1 VEATD
6 PAGPLDGQI
15 WIRSTDLQR
24 FTYSDS
30 LSKWLGELRVLDYGH
45 QNATYIGFLN
55 HNPRTTTDTTTAAE
69 VGYLMDGV
77 QRLMKAELRGA
88 NTPTSCTT
96 QVWADQTLAI
106 KLSWENAQ
114 TSVVTP
120 TADSTGGWVAAAERV
135 VFADG
140 STISANTF
148 TGTTAASNPTV
159 SLFIREE
166 VTP

>member
-1 VEATD
+1 
-6 PAGPLDGQI
+6 
-15 WIRSTDLQR
+15 
-24 FTYSDS
+24 

-45 QNATYIGFLN
+45 QNALYVGFLN

-77 QRLMKAELRGA
+77 QRLMKAELRGS
-88 NTPTSCTT
+88 NTPAAMDGVQRLMKAELRGSNTPAACTT
-96 QVWADQTLAI
+96 NVWADQTLAI

-114 TSVVTP
+114 TSVATP
-120 TADSTGGWVAAAERV
+120 SADSSSGWVAAAERV